1 MKSPFSRQSISVVL
15 KFLFYFLDNDIEHNI
30 EARDETNSNIE
41 IREDDNKSAHS
52 KSKKLI
58 FCLIKDKFYN
68 SSHVILPF
76 LGNCESARSKN
87 IQAHPERSQS
97 SSSSTATVTLPSSCS
112 FTSENDNEEARG
124 K

>member
-52 KSKKLI
+52 KSK
-58 FCLIKDKFYN
+58 
-68 SSHVILPF
+68 S
-76 LGNCESARSKN
+76 
-87 IQAHPERSQS
+87 
-97 SSSSTATVTLPSSCS
+97 
-112 FTSENDNEEARG
+112 
-124 K
+124 